1 MCSSI
6 AGTLPKDTSFA
17 MHAMLI
23 AHFQRGGSYPV
34 GGASEIAFHMIP
46 LIERS
51 GGRVL
56 VRASVTQILIDDK
69 GRACGNYVQLSETR
83 C

>member
-1 MCSSI
+1 
-6 AGTLPKDTSFA
+6 

-23 AHFQRGGSYPV
+23 EHFRRGGSYPV

-46 LIERS
+46 VIEKS

-56 VRASVTQILIDDK
+56 VRCPVSEILINEK
-69 GRACGNYVQLSETR
+69 GHAKGT
-83 C
+83 